1 MCVSETSLEVRD
13 EDGMMKIMCTPYR
26 DAARAV
32 RRAEEK
38 SDGGAD
44 NSAEVRL
51 VRKRLMSARQDFL
64 KSLEDDSVGLDLR
77 VCMCMPIDINTA
89 DPGCED
95 SSV

>member
-1 MCVSETSLEVRD
+1 
-13 EDGMMKIMCTPYR
+13 MMKIMCTPYL

-32 RRAEEK
+32 RRAEKKK

-64 KSLEDDSVGLDLR
+64 KSLEDDSVGVWIH
-77 VCMCMPIDINTA
+77 VCMYVYDVDINTG
-89 DPGCED
+89 DPGC
-95 SSV
+95 

>member
-64 KSLEDDSVGLDLR
+64 KSLEDDSVGVWIY
-77 VCMCMPIDINTA
+77 VCMYVYDVDINTG
-89 DPGCED
+89 DPGC
-95 SSV
+95 